1 MLFELEKSKFNFQ
14 IVTNLM
20 QIQFSMKYHSLIY
33 MIVCNLSWHWKLI
46 HIYFADIMVN
56 KCAAVTCKSGY
67 ASNNGKSITKFNFP
81 MQNTNLLEKWARFVN
96 RQGWSPSVHSVLC
109 ELHFKEELIK
119 S

>member
-67 ASNNGKSITKFNFP
+67 ASNNGKSITKFNYP
-81 MQNTNLLEKWARFVN
+81 MPLLKFT
-96 RQGWSPSVHSVLC
+96 SVKTFTDH
-109 ELHFKEELIK
+109 LINK
-119 S
+119 VSSKRLDRIVWIKLGEHIP